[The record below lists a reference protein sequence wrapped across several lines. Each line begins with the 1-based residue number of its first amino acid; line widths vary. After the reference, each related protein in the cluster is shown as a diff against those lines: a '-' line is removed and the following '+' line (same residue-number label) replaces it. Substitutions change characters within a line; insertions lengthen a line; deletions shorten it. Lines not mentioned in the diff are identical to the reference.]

1 MLKLPRKTRTTHPPS
16 PLQPY
21 VDSGAGP
28 GWMLAAHVV
37 EKLPK
42 TLIAAGTLVAALLG
56 GPAAVNK
63 GIEWATSTMTT
74 SSTPTSTTSSSAM
87 TTTDLARS
95 STAIA
100 ASTR

>member
-42 TLIAAGTLVAALLG
+42 TLLFWVAQPQLTRG
-56 GPAAVNK
+56 
-63 GIEWATSTMTT
+63 
-74 SSTPTSTTSSSAM
+74 SSGRQAQ
-87 TTTDLARS
+87 
-95 STAIA
+95 
-100 ASTR
+100 